1 MEINWVD
8 GYTVRTEIQDGTV
21 VIKANREGLMSLA
34 RIMIGRALERS
45 GAHIHLDE
53 HDSLEEGS
61 AELIIDHEE

>member
-8 GYTVRTEIQDGTV
+8 GYTIRTEIQDGTV
-21 VIKANREGLMSLA
+21 VIKANKEGLMSLA
-34 RIMIGRALERS
+34 RIMIGLALQES

-53 HDSLEEGS
+53 HDSLEDGS

>member
-8 GYTVRTEIQDGTV
+8 GYTIRTEIQDGTA
-21 VIKANREGLMSLA
+21 VIKANKEGLMSLA
-34 RIMIGRALERS
+34 RIMIGLALQES

-53 HDSLEEGS
+53 HDSLEDGS